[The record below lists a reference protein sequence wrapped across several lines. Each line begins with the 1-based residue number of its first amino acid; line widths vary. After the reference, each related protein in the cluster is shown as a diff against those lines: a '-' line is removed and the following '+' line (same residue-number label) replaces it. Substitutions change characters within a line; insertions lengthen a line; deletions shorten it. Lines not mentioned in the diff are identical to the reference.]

1 MNRHYQFGGILGGS
15 LLTGAAIICVSAQ
28 PARAAATQIT
38 NVQVNQTDRG
48 MQVVLQTRQ
57 GDRPQVFT
65 VNRGNALIA
74 DLINTQLSLPDN
86 SGFVQNNPAPGI
98 SSVSV
103 AQLDT
108 NSVRVT
114 VNGGSG
120 TPNGQ
125 INQGQRGIVL
135 NVNGVSEGS
144 SANDTSSST
153 ATAIPVP
160 APEVAQAPAAPAP
173 AAPAVP
179 LPNAPAPD
187 VLVPNPQVTIEGV
200 PVVQPS
206 REAAPPLLP
215 RAVAPPL
222 GDISVSSTDAAPE
235 EINLGTSE
243 IVPRLVLR
251 DAPAREVL
259 SLLARA
265 AGLNVAYL
273 DQAVQAQGPGQA
285 AAPAEGGGAP
295 QDVRISLDIENE
307 PVQNVFNYVL
317 RVANL
322 QANRS
327 GRTIFVGTLLPASA
341 RNNIIRTLRLNQ
353 VTAAA
358 AASFLSA
365 QGAETQRVVESTT
378 RTVQGEGANQIVTN
392 NTTTQ
397 IIPLAATAG
406 AGPLLLRGLSV
417 LTDERLQAVTLVG
430 TPQQVQ
436 VAGSLLSQLDLRQRQ
451 VAVNIKIVDVNLAA
465 TDNLNTSFSFG
476 VGDTFVLSDGGN
488 AFINY
493 GGNNPP
499 NAATAGSSVLSPPAI
514 PNPFAGGNTFL
525 DVDQPGIRIPGT
537 TPGTIIIDERNG
549 TVRRVAASAAAE
561 FLRRV
566 GGVSTDPF
574 ETGITDVELA
584 EDTVI
589 TIDADGNAN
598 VERGEVGTAESGLP
612 SFFRYPTRFLASLQA
627 QVVSG
632 NAKILTDPTLVIQ
645 EGQQATVN
653 LGQEVISETEIE
665 RVDTPSGTR
674 EQVNIIK
681 AVAGL
686 QLQVNVSRIDDNGFV
701 TLAIAPTVSAP
712 VETRQVGDGEVTLL
726 SVRQLTSGQVRI
738 RDGQTLILSGIIQE
752 TDRTSVSKVPILGD
766 IPILGA
772 LFRRTNRNNTRQ
784 EVIVLLTPRVLD
796 DSDFSSFGYRYTP
809 SPEADEILRRQGV
822 QLP

>member
-15 LLTGAAIICVSAQ
+15 LLTGAAVICMSAQ

-38 NVQVNQTDRG
+38 DVQVNQTDRG
-48 MQVVLQTRQ
+48 MQVVLQTSR
-57 GDRPQVFT
+57 GERPQVFT
-65 VNRGNALIA
+65 VSRGNALIA
-74 DLINTQLSLPDN
+74 DLINTELSLPDSN
-86 SGFVQNNPAPGI
+86 GFVQNNPAPGI

-103 AQLDT
+103 AQLDG

-114 VNGGSG
+114 VNGGSAA
-120 TPNGQ
+120 PSGQ
-125 INQGQRGIVL
+125 INQGQQGIVL
-135 NVNGVSEGS
+135 NVS
-144 SANDTSSST
+144 SASGGNSAAPSST
-153 ATAIPVP
+153 ATNIPVP
-160 APEVAQAPAAPAP
+160 APQVAQASPTPS
-173 AAPAVP
+173 APAVP
-179 LPNAPAPD
+179 PPNAPAPD
-187 VLVPNPQVTIEGV
+187 VLLPNPGVTINGV
-200 PVVQPS
+200 PVVRPT

-222 GDISVSSTDAAPE
+222 GDISVSSTDASPS

-273 DQAVQAQGPGQA
+273 DQAAQGQADAAQGQAPQGQPGQ
-285 AAPAEGGGAP
+285 AP

-317 RVANL
+317 RVAGL

-341 RNNIIRTLRLNQ
+341 RDNVIRTLRLNQ

-365 QGAETQRVVESTT
+365 QGAETQRVVETTT

-436 VAGSLLSQLDLRQRQ
+436 IAASLLSQLDLRQRQ
-451 VAVNIKIVDVNLAA
+451 VAVNIKVVDVNLAA
-465 TDNLNTSFSFG
+465 QDNFSTSFSFG

-488 AFINY
+488 AVVNY
-493 GGNNPP
+493 GGFNPP
-499 NAATAGSSVLSPPAI
+499 NATTTNGSVVSPPAI
-514 PNPFAGGNTFL
+514 ANPFAGGNTFF
-525 DVDQPGIRIPGT
+525 DVGQPGVRIPGT
-537 TPGTIIIDERNG
+537 EPGTLVIDERNG
-549 TVRRVAASAAAE
+549 SIRRLANAGARE
-561 FLRRV
+561 FLRSIA
-566 GGVSTDPF
+566 GVSGNPF
-574 ETGITDVELA
+574 RTGITDVDLA
-584 EDTVI
+584 TDNVI
-589 TIDADGNAN
+589 TIATDGT
-598 VERGEVGTAESGLP
+598 VSVTQGDVGTAEAGLP

-653 LGQEVISETEIE
+653 VGQEVISETNITF
-665 RVDTPSGTR
+665 VDTPSGTR
-674 EQVNIIK
+674 QETEVVK

-701 TLAIAPTVSAP
+701 TLAINPTVSAP
-712 VETRQVGDGEVTLL
+712 IDTVDTGNGQVTLL
-726 SVRQLTSGQVRI
+726 SVRQLNSGQVRI

-752 TDRTSVSKVPILGD
+752 TDRTTVSKVPILGD

-772 LFRRTNRNNTRQ
+772 LFRSTNRNNTRQ

-796 DSDFSSFGYRYTP
+796 DSDFSTFGYRYTP
-809 SPEADEILRRQGV
+809 SPDAQEILRRQGIQV
-822 QLP
+822 P

>member
-1 MNRHYQFGGILGGS
+1 MNRHYQFGGIVGGS
-15 LLTGAAIICVSAQ
+15 LLTGAAMICISAQ

-38 NVQVNQTDRG
+38 NVEVNQTDRG
-48 MQVVLQTRQ
+48 MQVVLQTSR

-74 DLINTQLSLPDN
+74 DLINTQLSLPDA
-86 SGFVQNNPAPGI
+86 SEFVQNNPAPGI

-103 AQLDT
+103 AQLDA

-120 TPNGQ
+120 APSGQ

-135 NVNGVSEGS
+135 NVDGVSEGS
-144 SANDTSSST
+144 SADRPTNAET
-153 ATAIPVP
+153 ATTVPVP
-160 APEVAQAPAAPAP
+160 APEVAQAPDAPPAP

-179 LPNAPAPD
+179 PPNAPAPD
-187 VLVPNPQVTIEGV
+187 VLVPNPQVTIDGV

-206 REAAPPLLP
+206 RESAPPLLP

-273 DQAVQAQGPGQA
+273 DQAAQAQAPGQ
-285 AAPAEGGGAP
+285 AAPAEGQAP

-365 QGAETQRVVESTT
+365 QGAETQRVVETVT

-397 IIPLAATAG
+397 IIPLAATVG

-436 VAGSLLSQLDLRQRQ
+436 IAGSLLSQLDLRQRQ

-465 TDNLNTSFSFG
+465 TDNVNTSFSFG

-499 NAATAGSSVLSPPAI
+499 NAATAGSNVLSPPAI
-514 PNPFAGGNTFL
+514 PNPFAEGNTFL
-525 DVDQPGIRIPGT
+525 DVDRPGVRIPGSA
-537 TPGTIIIDERNG
+537 PGTIVIDERNG
-549 TVRRVAASAAAE
+549 TIRRLANTAAGE
-561 FLRRV
+561 FLRRI

-574 ETGITDVELA
+574 TTGFTDFDPA
-584 EDTVI
+584 TDNVI
-589 TIDADGNAN
+589 TIDEDGDVT
-598 VERGEVGTAESGLP
+598 VEQGEVGTAEAGLP

-627 QVVSG
+627 QVISG

-653 LGQEVISETEIE
+653 LGQEVVSETIINF
-665 RVDTPSGTR
+665 VDTPSGTR
-674 EQVNIIK
+674 QETRVIK

-712 VETRQVGDGEVTLL
+712 IETRDTGNGEVTLL
-726 SVRQLTSGQVRI
+726 SVRQINSGQVRI

-752 TDRTSVSKVPILGD
+752 TDRTTVSKVPILGD